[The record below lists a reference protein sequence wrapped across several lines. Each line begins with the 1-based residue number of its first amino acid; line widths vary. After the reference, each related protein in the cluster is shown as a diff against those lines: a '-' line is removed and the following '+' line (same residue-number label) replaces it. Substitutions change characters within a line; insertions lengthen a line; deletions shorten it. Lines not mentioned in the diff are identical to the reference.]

1 MQSPKGD
8 LSSYQEKLA
17 KVSAQKADL
26 EVQLA
31 ENQEK
36 LAMEE
41 RMKASAGDEKRV
53 MDREIGNVK
62 QDLADV
68 QAKVDKANQEKNKL
82 GKTTQVFFFIYTS
95 QIILILYL
103 NQSHSY

>member
-1 MQSPKGD
+1 MIIFFVQSPKGD

-82 GKTTQVFFFIYTS
+82 GRYQCIIY
-95 QIILILYL
+95 LYIKKIMAIF
-103 NQSHSY
+103 